1 MRAGGDDVLGTL
13 PRDDLE
19 PAGARADAGRDG
31 ALALVET
38 LLGELRREGVETDA
52 TGATGEGGGGGEDHD
67 ARRGVGR
74 VGRAA
79 RGARRGRAAARRSLS
94 GSRETTIDGREL
106 SGYRCGLVIHR
117 VESADS
123 MVLTCSS
130 YSRSAVA
137 ASCTASSDGVF
148 GTKHKSLNR
157 RAIFTCCSRVRSRFA
172 W

>member
-79 RGARRGRAAARRSLS
+79 RRSLS

-106 SGYRCGLVIHR
+106 SGYRCGLVIYR

-157 RAIFTCCSRVRSRFA
+157 RAIFTCCSRVRSRCA

>member
-1 MRAGGDDVLGTL
+1 MNYKPRARERARARSIDARARSLDARALDVGRERADAVRAGGDDVLGTL

-79 RGARRGRAAARRSLS
+79 RGEVERRR
-94 GSRETTIDGREL
+94 D
-106 SGYRCGLVIHR
+106 
-117 VESADS
+117 
-123 MVLTCSS
+123 
-130 YSRSAVA
+130 
-137 ASCTASSDGVF
+137 
-148 GTKHKSLNR
+148 
-157 RAIFTCCSRVRSRFA
+157 VR
-172 W
+172 

>member
-79 RGARRGRAAARRSLS
+79 RRSLS

-106 SGYRCGLVIHR
+106 SGYRCGLVIYR

-123 MVLTCSS
+123 MQVSS
-130 YSRSAVA
+130 LALRTRAPPSPRLARLRRTEFSAQ
-137 ASCTASSDGVF
+137 ST
-148 GTKHKSLNR
+148 SL
-157 RAIFTCCSRVRSRFA
+157 
-172 W
+172 